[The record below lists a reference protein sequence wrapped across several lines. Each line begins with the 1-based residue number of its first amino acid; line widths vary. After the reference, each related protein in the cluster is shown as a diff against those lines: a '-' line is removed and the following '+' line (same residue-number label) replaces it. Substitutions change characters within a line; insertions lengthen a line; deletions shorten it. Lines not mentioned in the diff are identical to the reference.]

1 LSNCVFLAQAFAMG
15 RRGPWARRAIA

>member
-15 RRGPWARRAIA
+15 RRGRWARHAIA